1 MAVVDILPP
10 EPAAKHVRRIHR
22 AGGSV
27 TDANFVTLRSGAG
40 AEKRFTNDNRRS
52 RHWAAEAI
60 AFIPS
65 SSSFLQRLEQ
75 GLSRL
80 PADMFSAA
88 VALVF
93 LLVFGLTGGFSLF
106 VGQGHQPGNITTLDF
121 THVTLTPQDAN
132 GMQVLLVNGIIENR
146 GMANLPLPSIKAEF
160 VREGTLL
167 STAVIAPPV
176 VEIQGRH
183 SHGFSARIPHPGGKT
198 PELKLSFAS
207 EGASRS

>member
-1 MAVVDILPP
+1 MAVIDILPP
-10 EPAAKHVRRIHR
+10 EPAAKHVRPIHR

-40 AEKRFTNDNRRS
+40 ADSRRS
-52 RHWAAEAI
+52 RHWAAVAI

-65 SSSFLQRLEQ
+65 PSSVLQRVEQ

-80 PADMFSAA
+80 SADMFSAA

-93 LLVFGLTGGFSLF
+93 LLVFGLAGGFSLF
-106 VGQGHQPGNITTLDF
+106 VGQDHQSADTKTLDF

-146 GMANLPLPSIKAEF
+146 GMTNLPLPAIKAEF
-160 VREGTLL
+160 VRDGTLL
-167 STAVIAPPV
+167 SSALIAPPV
-176 VEIQGRH
+176 VEILGRH
-183 SHGFSARIPHPGGKT
+183 SHGFSVRVPHPGGKT

>member
-10 EPAAKHVRRIHR
+10 EPAAKHARRVHR

-27 TDANFVTLRSGAG
+27 TDANFVTLRSGSNSK
-40 AEKRFTNDNRRS
+40 KRFTNDNQRS
-52 RHWAAEAI
+52 RRTASES
-60 AFIPS
+60 AFAPS
-65 SSSFLQRLEQ
+65 PISLLQRVEQ
-75 GLSRL
+75 VLSRFS
-80 PADMFSAA
+80 ADMFSAA

-106 VGQGHQPGNITTLDF
+106 VGQAHRSGNTAMLDF

-146 GMANLPLPSIKAEF
+146 GKVNLPLPAIKAEF
-160 VREGTLL
+160 VREGVLL
-167 STAVIAPPV
+167 STALIAPPV
-176 VEIQGRH
+176 VEIQGQH
-183 SHGFSARIPHPGGKT
+183 SHGFSVRIPHPGGKT